1 MTFLR
6 LLCWSFSSSPS
17 QSTSRNNERE
27 WNKFLKPIREK
38 KLCKWR
44 IPESTSFFRKEAEE
58 WGNLKRIFPFF
69 YAWRRYRVQYRH
81 WLDVIDSWNS
91 LESWTTFRERQKF
104 SCLSSACKSF
114 TLKTFFE
121 LRGFTQRQKQYL
133 FSSYSWYVLYIHE
146 KFLVILN
153 ETFKGFSEAT
163 LCKVYEQTGNV
174 DVLAY
179 VRQLGTHKITE
190 MKQQVLHWLKC
201 ENTV

>member
-1 MTFLR
+1 MHDGDTGYSTGIDSM
-6 LLCWSFSSSPS
+6 LL
-17 QSTSRNNERE
+17 
-27 WNKFLKPIREK
+27 IRE
-38 KLCKWR
+38 
-44 IPESTSFFRKEAEE
+44 IPLKVERPSGKDRSFR
-58 WGNLKRIFPFF
+58 
-69 YAWRRYRVQYRH
+69 
-81 WLDVIDSWNS
+81 
-91 LESWTTFRERQKF
+91 
-104 SCLSSACKSF
+104 ACKSF

-121 LRGFTQRQKQYL
+121 LLGFTQRQKQYL